1 MVLLSCAQCFRDAD
15 MVRRRFHAFY
25 VSIAIG
31 LVVAV
36 ASLVLVPGWAVT
48 ISAIA
53 FFASYLV
60 QAFRRLPK
68 MSASFLRQHADQED
82 APVVAIFLITALIVG
97 VCVVSLFQVIN
108 SGGKAG
114 ALQLALSIVA
124 VVLGWF
130 VVHML
135 ATYHY
140 AYEFYEA
147 EGGGLDFPGK
157 AEPDGLAFLYF
168 AYVIGMTAQV
178 ADVAITKNEMR
189 KVVLI
194 HSVFAFFF
202 NTVIVAATVNVAVS
216 VGGM

>member
-1 MVLLSCAQCFRDAD
+1 MVH
-15 MVRRRFHAFY
+15 RRFHAFY

-36 ASLVLVPGWAVT
+36 ASLLLVPGWAVT
-48 ISAIA
+48 VSAIS
-53 FFASYLV
+53 FFASYLTL
-60 QAFRRLPK
+60 AFLRLPR
-68 MSASFLRQHADQED
+68 MTAGFLRQHAGQED
-82 APVVAIFLITALIVG
+82 APVAAIFMITALIVA
-97 VCVVSLFQVIN
+97 VCVVSLFQVVN
-108 SGGKAG
+108 SGGKEG
-114 ALQLALSIVA
+114 ALQLVLSIVA
-124 VVLGWF
+124 VVLGWC

-147 EGGGLDFPGK
+147 EDGGLDFPGK

-168 AYVIGMTAQV
+168 SYVIGMTAQV

-194 HSVFAFFF
+194 HSIFAFFF

-216 VGGM
+216 MGGM